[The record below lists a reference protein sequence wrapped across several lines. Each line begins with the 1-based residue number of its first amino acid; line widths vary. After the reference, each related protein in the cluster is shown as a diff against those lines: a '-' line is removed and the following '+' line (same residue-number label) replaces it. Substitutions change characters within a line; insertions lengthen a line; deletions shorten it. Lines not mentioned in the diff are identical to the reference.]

1 MSPYEEA
8 VAAAV
13 KLPLEQREHLA
24 QALGLRLAKSTLPM
38 ASLTAR
44 PDPIAWRKA
53 ETGHAVLA
61 NDEGLRDEE
70 IPAGAAAIRG
80 IWANRSDELLAPRGE
95 NLSASNVIELGRIPS
110 GSPVMVHADLCI
122 ALAAGEESAARFFE
136 TGAVEVR
143 LATAGYLQLLSLAQT
158 PTEQRRVRRFVQPFA
173 VLSLGPMAS
182 SRSVELM
189 LEYSLQTGLSP
200 LDALIAATAIAHEIP
215 LLARNAAPFAGV
227 AGLVVSQI

>member
-61 NDEGLRDEE
+61 NDEGLRDDE

-80 IWANRSDELLAPRGE
+80 IWSSRSEELLAAHAESTPGG
-95 NLSASNVIELGRIPS
+95 NVIDIARIPA

-122 ALAAGEESAARFFE
+122 ALACGETNAARFFDS
-136 TGAVEVR
+136 GAVEVR

-158 PTEQRRVRRFVQPFA
+158 PTEQRRVRRFVQPVA

-189 LEYSLQTGLSP
+189 IEHSLQTGLSP
-200 LDALIAATAIAHEIP
+200 LDALIAATSIAHEIP
-215 LLARNAAPFAGV
+215 LVARNAAPFVGV
-227 AGLVVSQI
+227 QGLFVAQI